1 MLPSPPPTNLMH
13 CTVAPYTFLDEAE
26 ADPRPPAQHHRVLRQ
41 ADLQGGGEAAA
52 PGRHLHLPRGAA
64 ELPRRVR
71 LVQGQGRR
79 RGRAGRLRLLQR
91 GQLPA
96 GHALL
101 QVPTYT
107 QGVPSGLRSDF
118 EFGFP
123 LYAHFGL
130 GRWKLVRIG
139 SNRLG
144 WATWR
149 TSKIFKVFKI
159 QFTD

>member
-1 MLPSPPPTNLMH
+1 MH
-13 CTVAPYTFLDEAE
+13 CTVAPYPFLDEAE

-107 QGVPSGLRSDF
+107 QGVPSGLNQLDLNIYFLNSPVPYLPF
-118 EFGFP
+118 
-123 LYAHFGL
+123 Y
-130 GRWKLVRIG
+130 
-139 SNRLG
+139 
-144 WATWR
+144 
-149 TSKIFKVFKI
+149 SKYNEA
-159 QFTD
+159 